1 MGESLNV
8 SLPLQFCGCK
18 ARQRSPNLHNLYNW
32 RQLKYV
38 SPYFPYFPKYLSSC
52 CCCCMQSP
60 DKSRP
65 ARFSKSLTVLLIGLM
80 VVGCI
85 DNNGGDPI
93 GRLGDRQIEGRELH
107 NGDNQRER
115 RGKGK
120 TEGKGNRREGR
131 DLLLSS
137 WETEI
142 GGR

>member
-1 MGESLNV
+1 M
-8 SLPLQFCGCK
+8 
-18 ARQRSPNLHNLYNW
+18 
-32 RQLKYV
+32 
-38 SPYFPYFPKYLSSC
+38 
-52 CCCCMQSP
+52 
-60 DKSRP
+60 
-65 ARFSKSLTVLLIGLM
+65 LLIGLM

-142 GGR
+142 GGRGVHNGNNQRRPEREIAGIGREIINKNGME

>member
-1 MGESLNV
+1 
-8 SLPLQFCGCK
+8 
-18 ARQRSPNLHNLYNW
+18 
-32 RQLKYV
+32 
-38 SPYFPYFPKYLSSC
+38 
-52 CCCCMQSP
+52 
-60 DKSRP
+60 
-65 ARFSKSLTVLLIGLM
+65 M

-107 NGDNQRER
+107 NGDNHRER

-142 GGR
+142 GGRYGGEGCTMVTIKGDQKGRSQASEEKT

>member
-1 MGESLNV
+1 
-8 SLPLQFCGCK
+8 
-18 ARQRSPNLHNLYNW
+18 
-32 RQLKYV
+32 
-38 SPYFPYFPKYLSSC
+38 
-52 CCCCMQSP
+52 
-60 DKSRP
+60 
-65 ARFSKSLTVLLIGLM
+65 M

-120 TEGKGNRREGR
+120 TEGKGNRREGG

-142 GGR
+142 GGRGCTMVTIKGDQKGRSQASEEKS

>member
-1 MGESLNV
+1 
-8 SLPLQFCGCK
+8 
-18 ARQRSPNLHNLYNW
+18 
-32 RQLKYV
+32 
-38 SPYFPYFPKYLSSC
+38 
-52 CCCCMQSP
+52 MQSP